1 MPLHSRSRNIL
12 NFSCL
17 QRCAS
22 KMRQKS
28 FKRYIHIRYSSCLRK
43 TKGLFA
49 TFTERA
55 PVVLTVSTLFYACFI
70 FFSCLLFEFFHSSIL
85 HKNVSI
91 FFSFEFLPYITKS
104 FEGICTYDILWLLF
118 YSCFFKSISQIS
130 QLATLIFI

>member
-28 FKRYIHIRYSSCLRK
+28 FKRYIYIRYSSCLRK

-55 PVVLTVSTLFYACFI
+55 PVVLTVSTLFYACFN
-70 FFSCLLFEFFHSSIL
+70 FFHAYILSFFIRVFYIRMFRSFLALNFYLILQNLLRVYVLMIYFDCYFTVVSSKVL
-85 HKNVSI
+85 V
-91 FFSFEFLPYITKS
+91 KS
-104 FEGICTYDILWLLF
+104 
-118 YSCFFKSISQIS
+118 
-130 QLATLIFI
+130 AN